1 MSIHMQAT
9 IEPNP
14 EGLPQLLAVLAE
26 MVGILEAEGWRLAGA
41 FQQRSGRLQTIIDL
55 WELDDYN
62 HYARGLQALS
72 RHARFPAIAQVLA
85 ANIRSETLVFL
96 DKAPYMRQAAG
107 SAPEG
112 RKPEELNP

>member
-14 EGLPQLLAVLAE
+14 EGLPELLAVLAE
-26 MVGILEAEGWRLAGA
+26 MVGILESEGWRLAGA
-41 FQQRSGRLQTIIDL
+41 FEQRTGRLHTIIDL

-62 HYARGLQALS
+62 HYAGGLQALS
-72 RHARFPAIAQVLA
+72 QHARFPAIAQVLA

-96 DKAPYMRQAAG
+96 EKAPYMRPTAG
-107 SAPEG
+107 RNGEG
-112 RKPEELNP
+112 PKPEELNA